1 MKHIHKA
8 ARTLAVL
15 ALIVTTSAPAFAQS
29 VLPGSYSSW
38 TDAQKTQAA
47 QLLKQGSESA
57 CASYIDAAKNP
68 ANGGGQRAAYEA
80 AACIGAYYVNHL
92 PSDYPGLDQIKA
104 GVMQN
109 YNNAKALGSNIP
121 VPAFKGAN

>member
-1 MKHIHKA
+1 MNEIKRA
-8 ARTLAVL
+8 ARTVAVL
-15 ALIVTTSAPAFAQS
+15 TFVAAASSPAFAQS

-47 QLLKQGSESA
+47 QLLRGGSESA
-57 CASYIDAAKNP
+57 CSSYVDAAKDP
-68 ANGGGQRAAYEA
+68 QNGGGQRAAYEA

-121 VPAFKGAN
+121 VPAFKS

>member
-1 MKHIHKA
+1 MDHIKRA
-8 ARTLAVL
+8 ARTFA
-15 ALIVTTSAPAFAQS
+15 ALTLVAMSSAPAFAQS

-47 QLLKQGSESA
+47 QLLKQGSEAA
-57 CASYIDAAKNP
+57 CASYIDAAKDP
-68 ANGGGQRAAYEA
+68 QDGGGQRAAYEA

-92 PSDYPGLDQIKA
+92 PSDYPGTDQIKA

-121 VPAFKGAN
+121 VPAFKS